1 MKRYAVIGASS
12 GTGLA
17 LVQYLASKKLSVRA
31 ISRHPPREGEF
42 VEPFVADVTDTI
54 SISNALAG
62 DFSAVFFTADI
73 HGLANSR
80 EDVRKLMYQGCVNS
94 IKAAAKNA
102 NPPKFVLV
110 SVIGPEL
117 PSWVWWL
124 LNTLKRGMKKNILD
138 REQALKDSGLSY
150 VICRAPRLGDQTGGL
165 VPIGVTPPQHKLDMR
180 MSISR
185 PDLARVLVIASD
197 AAPERTTWDVFA
209 GVNGPVPS
217 WLQTVDA
224 PKSA

>member
-17 LVQYLASKKLSVRA
+17 LVQYLASKKLFVRA
-31 ISRHPPREGEF
+31 ISRHPPRANEY
-42 VEPFVADVTDTI
+42 VEPFVADVTDTT
-54 SISNALAG
+54 SISSALAG

-80 EDVRKLMYQGCVNS
+80 EDVRKLMYQGCVNCMR
-94 IKAAAKNA
+94 AAAMNA
-102 NPPKFVLV
+102 TPPKFVLV

-124 LNTLKRGMKKNILD
+124 LNTLKRGMKKNMLD

-150 VICRAPRLGDQTGGL
+150 VICRAPKLGDQAGGL
-165 VPIGVTPPQHKLDMR
+165 IPIGATPPQHKLGMK
-180 MSISR
+180 MGISR
-185 PDLARVLVIASD
+185 TDLARALAIAADS
-197 AAPERTTWDVFA
+197 APERTTWDVFA
-209 GVNGPVPS
+209 NVNGPVPS
-217 WLQTVDA
+217 WLRAVNA
-224 PKSA
+224 SKSS